1 MKEYSRRELLEF
13 PFRKDSLA
21 LVNGMNIQRELQEK
35 DVLERSLIS
44 ASKRISELEDKVRML
59 KRINMSLEI
68 VKPIEYP
75 FFDVRA

>member
-21 LVNGMNIQRELQEK
+21 LVNGLSIQRELQEK

-44 ASKRISELEDKVRML
+44 ASKRISELEDKVQML

-68 VKPIEYP
+68 VKPIQYP